1 MRKTLF
7 LLPLLLVTSP
17 ALAQSATPDDSA
29 EPRLIHVPHELT
41 DPAAVDRFAL
51 KVEALSQALLN
62 LPVGDIKAAAEGHAA
77 SPAERRMT
85 VGDVIR
91 RHDPDFDRKIARQ
104 MAETGPKIRQSLK
117 AVHEALPA
125 MIHAINE
132 AQQAVDRVAANMPDP
147 TYPRH

>member
-1 MRKTLF
+1 MRKTLL

-17 ALAQSATPDDSA
+17 ALAQSVAPGDSA
-29 EPRLIHVPHELT
+29 EPSLVRVPHELT
-41 DPAAVDRFAL
+41 DPAAVDRLAL
-51 KVEALSQALLN
+51 RLEAFSQALLN
-62 LPVGDIKAAAEGHAA
+62 LPVGDIKAAAEGHTA

-91 RHDPDFDRKIARQ
+91 RHDPDFDRQVARQ
-104 MAETGPKIRQSLK
+104 MAQTGPKIRQSLK

-132 AQQAVDRVAANMPDP
+132 AQQAVDRVTANMPDP
-147 TYPRH
+147 TYPKR

>member
-7 LLPLLLVTSP
+7 FIPLLLAASP
-17 ALAQSATPDDSA
+17 AVAQSATPSDSG
-29 EPRLIHVPHELT
+29 EPELVRVPREFT
-41 DPAAVDRFAL
+41 DPAAVDRLAVKL
-51 KVEALSQALLN
+51 EALSQALLN
-62 LPVGDIKAAAEGHAA
+62 VQVGDLKAAAEGHAA

-91 RHDPDFDRKIARQ
+91 RHDPDFDRKVARQ

-117 AVHEALPA
+117 AIHEALPA

-132 AQQAVDRVAANMPDP
+132 AQQAVDRVTANMPDP
-147 TYPRH
+147 TYPKR